1 MDSWKEFGQTPVTH
15 SAAHHMEA
23 VADLIDEYGYARVTD
38 VARKLS
44 ITRGS
49 VSITIKN
56 LKQRRYVTQD
66 SRGFL
71 RLTKSGEEIV
81 RAVQA
86 RKAVLL
92 QFFTDILGL
101 DADDAAGDACK
112 IEHLI
117 SNKTAGRI
125 TRFLR
130 FIESDAPEARAF
142 LHSLKAFDEPCGE
155 NPGDCPCC
163 DDECLSADVGLMPE
177 REEQT
182 KK

>member
-23 VADLIDEYGYARVTD
+23 VADLIGEYGYARVTD
-38 VARKLS
+38 VANRLS

-56 LKQRRYVTQD
+56 LKQRGYVTQD

-71 RLTKSGEEIV
+71 RLTKNGDKIV

-92 QFFTDILGL
+92 RFFTDILGL
-101 DADDAAGDACK
+101 DVDEAAGDACK

-117 SNKTAGRI
+117 SNKTAEGI
-125 TRFLR
+125 THFLR

-142 LHSLKAFDEPCGE
+142 LRGLKAFDQPCGE

-177 REEQT
+177 REERDEE
-182 KK
+182 